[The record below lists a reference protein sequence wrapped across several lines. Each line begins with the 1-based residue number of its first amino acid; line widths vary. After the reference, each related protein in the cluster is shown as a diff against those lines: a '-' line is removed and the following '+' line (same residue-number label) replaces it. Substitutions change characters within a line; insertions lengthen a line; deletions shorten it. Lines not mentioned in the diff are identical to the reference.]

1 MKKLNN
7 DVLVEVKG
15 LKKYFEVGGGLF
27 SSKQIVHAVDGVD
40 LSIKKGQTFGFMGES
55 GCGKT
60 TTGLVILRLLE
71 PTEGKVIFKGTDVSG
86 LNKADMRAIRRDMQM
101 IFQDPLGSL
110 DPRMRVGDIVSE
122 PLAIHDI
129 GNKTER
135 QDSVYK
141 LLKVVGLSPHLTV
154 RYAHEL
160 SGGQRQRVGIARA
173 ITLNPQF
180 IVADEPVSALD
191 VSVRSQILNLMKDLQ
206 EEFGLTYLFITH
218 DFSVLRFM
226 SDVIAVMYLGK
237 IVEVAGKNEIH
248 LNPQHPYTQA
258 LISSIPT
265 YDPTIMKKKI
275 ILEGDVPSPIN
286 PPSGCRFHTRCP
298 HVRPKCKEI
307 VPELVK
313 TSESHQ
319 VACIRLGEF

>member
-1 MKKLNN
+1 VRKLNN
-7 DVLVEVKG
+7 DVLLEVKG

-40 LSIKKGQTFGFMGES
+40 ITIKKRQTFGFMGES

-86 LNKADMRAIRRDMQM
+86 LNKTEMRAIRRDMQM

-110 DPRMRVGDIVSE
+110 DPRMRVGDIISE

-129 GNKTER
+129 GNKKDR
-135 QDSVYK
+135 QDSLYK
-141 LLKVVGLSPHLTV
+141 LLKIVGLSPHLAV

-173 ITLNPQF
+173 IALNPQF

-237 IVEVAGKNEIH
+237 IEIGR
-248 LNPQHPYTQA
+248 A
-258 LISSIPT
+258 
-265 YDPTIMKKKI
+265 
-275 ILEGDVPSPIN
+275 
-286 PPSGCRFHTRCP
+286 
-298 HVRPKCKEI
+298 HV
-307 VPELVK
+307 
-313 TSESHQ
+313 
-319 VACIRLGEF
+319 